1 MKKSFLLLLPTL
13 LLLSCESP
21 APIIISNP
29 RPTPSYPSSPSSYT
43 PPSSAPAPVTPATY
57 AYPNIAGV
65 WKSDIKTT
73 ITIAP
78 SSGGPFSITITPDSG
93 RNHTKVHSET
103 AQWGQP
109 YHKHFR
115 YIRDT
120 GVEVIGTVTSLTPS
134 TITISAHNERGGKQV
149 WRKISGL

>member
-1 MKKSFLLLLPTL
+1 MKNSFLLLLPAL
-13 LLLSCESP
+13 LLVSCESP

-29 RPTPSYPSSPSSYT
+29 RPDPSYPSSPSSYT
-43 PPSSAPAPVTPATY
+43 PSSTASAPVTRTTY

-65 WKSDIKTT
+65 WKSDIAT

-78 SSGGPFSITITPDSG
+78 SNGGPFTITISPNAN
-93 RNHTKVHSET
+93 RVRTKLHSVT

-115 YIRDT
+115 YFRET
-120 GVEVIGTVTSLTPS
+120 GTEVICTVTSLTPN
-134 TITISAHNERGGKQV
+134 TITARPQSGDKEQI
-149 WRKISGL
+149 WRKITGM